1 MEKNKRTSAA
11 RVTEAVTPKRS
22 PSCKEKEILVPFD
35 FSESSLSALRQAR
48 ELAAEQRA
56 RLILL
61 NVVEEP
67 ASFRT
72 LDAIGQQRAC
82 YEQRS
87 GRLREIAERELGSHV
102 ITSIEV
108 REGKPSV
115 EIARFASQRRV
126 DLIIVGRHQHH
137 GLRQWFNGHTTSRLS
152 KNAPC
157 PLLVLTA
164 GHLN

>member
-1 MEKNKRTSAA
+1 MEKNKRTFAA
-11 RVTEAVTPKRS
+11 LVTEAVTPKRS
-22 PSCKEKEILVPFD
+22 PSSKQKEILVPID
-35 FSESSLSALRQAR
+35 FSESSLSALRHAR

-61 NVVEEP
+61 NVVEER

-72 LDAIGQQRAC
+72 LDAVGQHRAC

-87 GRLREIAERELGSHV
+87 GRLREIAERELGSHLV
-102 ITSIEV
+102 TNIEV

-115 EIARFASQRRV
+115 EIELFARQRQV

-137 GLRQWFNGHTTSRLS
+137 GLRQWFNGHTASRLS

-157 PLLVLTA
+157 PLLVLKA